1 MAEYYK
7 IKMLLR
13 TLKTRL
19 KQLKLGRRNLMNETT
34 AQKIDTVIFLEL
46 PGLTSNSGYRSIWQI
61 ISLYLGLFV
70 PRDAAMLA
78 LKQLDPD
85 GSVNRNKRKLK
96 CRQYQNPG
104 PNFCWHLDGYEKLK
118 PFGFPIHGCIDGYS
132 RKLIW
137 LKTIH
142 SNNDPFIVGIGII
155 FLENVKDA
163 EGCPS

>member
-1 MAEYYK
+1 MS
-7 IKMLLR
+7 LC

-34 AQKIDTVIFLEL
+34 AQKIDTAIFLEL
-46 PGLTSNSGYRSIWQI
+46 PGLTSNSGYRPIWQI
-61 ISLYLGLFV
+61 IPLYHGLFV
-70 PRDAAMLA
+70 PRDAAILA

-137 LKTIH
+137 Y
-142 SNNDPFIVGIGII
+142 
-155 FLENVKDA
+155 
-163 EGCPS
+163 